1 MADEIFLGKG
11 MKFPPQINPATGRFV
26 CVEGKESVKESVYL
40 ILMTQQTERFMRP
53 QFGSSTAGYIFHETD
68 VTMLNLMAHELEADI
83 LNNEPRISDVEIRMD
98 ADSRPGC
105 LFIYVDYVVRGEN
118 VRENMVFPFYLGEEP
133 EEREAYETVDND
145 LSE

>member
-1 MADEIFLGKG
+1 
-11 MKFPPQINPATGRFV
+11 
-26 CVEGKESVKESVYL
+26 
-40 ILMTQQTERFMRP
+40 
-53 QFGSSTAGYIFHETD
+53 
-68 VTMLNLMAHELEADI
+68 MLNLMAHELEADI